1 MQITIPRWVQL
12 ILIPLAVLAVF
23 YLLRTLSTAVFVFLM
38 ASLLSLLLNPLVQSL
53 CALRIPR
60 ILAVPIVY
68 LSFATIVVLLS
79 ILAGPP
85 LAAQLRA
92 LVENVPEWASQVESW
107 LTDLQAYLAERSVD
121 VNLTASVDRLVVWVE
136 DTALSTAGTVFN
148 VTFNVLSSLATFLL
162 IVIISF
168 YMLFDGRRIFNW
180 LKHILPGD
188 DETMAAYLFGLQQSF
203 VRYVKGQ
210 FLLALA
216 VGLAG
221 GIAIWSLGWQAIDIW
236 PEGSR
241 YALLFGVWAGVTEV
255 IPFIGPW
262 LGATPPV
269 LLALF
274 HSPGTALW
282 VAFIYFAIQ
291 QLENHILVPNIMGT
305 TVGVHPLVVIF
316 AILAGA
322 QVGGIVGMLAVL
334 PLLAMGKHT
343 IDFFDFRF
351 SRAPWIADD
360 GVPLRLE
367 RGSPREPEVVLPA
380 MTVKQEHGAVPSHE
394 QADLPERPPEARER
408 ERRADP
414 IERRSS

>member
-23 YLLRTLSTAVFVFLM
+23 YLVRTLSTAVFVFLM

-68 LSFATIVVLLS
+68 LSFATIVVLLA

-85 LAAQLRA
+85 LAAQFRA
-92 LVENVPEWASQVESW
+92 LAENVPEWASQVESW
-107 LTDLQAYLAERSVD
+107 LSDLQAYLAERNVE

-148 VTFNVLSSLATFLL
+148 VTFNVLSSLVTFIL

-180 LKHILPGD
+180 LQRTLPGD
-188 DETMAAYLFGLQQSF
+188 DETMATYLFGLQQSF

-221 GIAIWSLGWQAIDIW
+221 GIAIWSLGWEAIDIW

-334 PLLAMGKHT
+334 PLVAMGKHT
-343 IDFFDFRF
+343 INFFDLRF

-360 GVPLRLE
+360 GVSLRLE
-367 RGSPREPEVVLPA
+367 RRPPGEPDVVLPA
-380 MTVKQEHGAVPSHE
+380 MTAEQEHAGIPTLE
-394 QADLPERPPEARER
+394 QDLPEKPLEER
-408 ERRADP
+408 VQERRP
-414 IERRSS
+414 GPVERRSS